1 MRRSDPITAPLPAPL
16 STLDLGRIIRALW
29 PYIRA
34 YASRVVLALLAL
46 ILAKIA
52 TLGMPW
58 ALKHIIDG
66 VDRNLQTEVVL
77 PLAFL
82 LIYGTFR
89 FSTVFFAE
97 LRDALFSRVTE
108 HAIRQVGLR
117 VFKHLHQLDLS
128 FHLERQ
134 TGGVSRD
141 IERGT
146 GGIQFLMRFLM
157 LNIVPTLLEIMLVAV
172 IFAVAF
178 SPWYALIM
186 LVAVAS
192 YIYFTIRVTEWRT
205 QFVRQANLADS
216 STNTRAVDSLLNYE
230 TVKYFNNE
238 DYEAQ
243 VYDEYLKTWE
253 RAKLRNRS
261 TLLALNTGQAFII
274 AAAMTIMLT
283 MAAQSVVDRSLTLG
297 DLAMIN
303 AYLLQLFI
311 PLNFLGVIYREIRR
325 ALTDLENML
334 GLLEIQ
340 PKIQDTSEAQSLRI
354 TGGRIEFR
362 AVGFSYHPERSVLND
377 VSFHVEP
384 GTKVAIVGA
393 SGSGKTTLTRL
404 LYRFYDVNEGQIL
417 IDGQDIRDCT
427 LSSLRSAIAVVPQD
441 MVLFN
446 ASIRDNV
453 AYGELQ
459 APAEMIDRAMS
470 MAQLDDLIQEL
481 PEGDQTLVGERGL
494 KVSGGEKQR
503 ISLARAILK
512 KAPILIFDEATSA
525 LDSHSE
531 TIINQ
536 AIKTLTPNHT
546 TLVIA
551 HRLSTITDADQ
562 IIVMA
567 NGSIVERGTHQQLLA
582 HSGQYAALWQAQI
595 EQNQHKI

>member
-1 MRRSDPITAPLPAPL
+1 MRRSNPITAPPPAPL
-16 STLDLGRIIRALW
+16 STLDIGRIMRALW

-34 YASRVVLALLAL
+34 YGSRVVLALLAL
-46 ILAKIA
+46 IFAKVA

-66 VDRNLQTEVVL
+66 VDRNLQPEVVL

-108 HAIRQVGLR
+108 HAIRQVGLT
-117 VFKHLHQLDLS
+117 VFKHLHRLDLS

-146 GGIQFLMRFLM
+146 SGINFLMRFLM
-157 LNIVPTLLEIMLVAV
+157 LNIVPTVLEIILVAV

-178 SPWYALIM
+178 SVWYALIM
-186 LVAVAS
+186 LVAVTI
-192 YIYFTIRVTEWRT
+192 YIYFTVRITEWRT

-243 VYDEYLKTWE
+243 MYDDHLRTWE
-253 RAKLRNRS
+253 QAKLRNRS
-261 TLLALNTGQAFII
+261 TLLALNTGQALII
-274 AAAMTIMLT
+274 AIAMTIMLS
-283 MAAQSVVDRSLTLG
+283 MAAQSVVERTLTLG
-297 DLAMIN
+297 DLAMVN

-334 GLLEIQ
+334 ALLDVAPQ
-340 PKIQDTSEAQSLRI
+340 MADSKEAKPLQLS
-354 TGGRIEFR
+354 GGRIEFR
-362 AVGFSYHPERSVLND
+362 AVGFSYHPDREVLSD
-377 VSFHVEP
+377 VSFTIEP
-384 GTKVAIVGA
+384 GTKVAVVGA
-393 SGSGKTTLTRL
+393 SGSGKTTLSRL
-404 LYRFYDVNEGQIL
+404 LFRFYDVQRGGIW
-417 IDGQDIRDCT
+417 IDGQDIRSCT
-427 LSSLRSAIAVVPQD
+427 LSSLRQAIAIVPQD
-441 MVLFN
+441 TVLFN
-446 ASIRDNV
+446 TTIRDNV
-453 AYGELQ
+453 AYGNLN
-459 APAEMIDRAMS
+459 ASPEMVDRALT
-470 MAQLDDLIQEL
+470 MAQLDDFISQL
-481 PEGDQTLVGERGL
+481 PQGDQTLVGERGL

-512 KAPILIFDEATSA
+512 QAPILVFDEATSA
-525 LDSHSE
+525 LDSTAE
-531 TIINQ
+531 TMINK
-536 AIKTLTPNHT
+536 AIQGLTPHHT

-562 IIVMA
+562 ILVMSH
-567 NGSIVERGTHQQLLA
+567 GQIVEHGTHEQLLTQDQ
-582 HSGQYAALWQAQI
+582 HYGALWRAQQ
-595 EQNQHKI
+595 EQIKA